1 MTLFKILADLEDNEE
16 IHLAR
21 LLVLLGTFAGKNK
34 TGTVEGLTK
43 LAKLDFLL
51 RYPVYLE
58 RALEAMK
65 TRHPSVEIKPTEEA
79 AVQEHERLSV
89 ESAMVRFK
97 YGPWDFRYRRFLNLL
112 VGLGLATVDP
122 RGRTFHIGL
131 TEAGIRKAKELTEH
145 DENNDLVNRSKTIK
159 RHFNIGGTA
168 LKDFV
173 YATFPE
179 IVSMRLGEKIRHEN

>member
-1 MTLFKILADLEDNEE
+1 MTLFQILADLEENEE
-16 IHLAR
+16 LHLAR
-21 LLVLLGTFAGKNK
+21 LLVLLGTFAGRNK
-34 TGTVEGLTK
+34 AGTVEGLTK

-58 RALEAMK
+58 RALEARK
-65 TRHPSVEIKPTEEA
+65 ATFPSEGIKPKEEA
-79 AVQEHERLSV
+79 AVQEHERQSV
-89 ESAMVRFK
+89 ESAMVRYK

-131 TEAGIRKAKELTEH
+131 TTAGVRKAKELSEKE
-145 DENNDLVNRSKTIK
+145 ENSDLVGRSKVIK
-159 RHFNIGGTA
+159 RHFDIGGTS

-173 YATFPE
+173 YSTFPE
-179 IVSMRLGEKIRHEN
+179 IVSLRLGEEIRHEY

>member
-1 MTLFKILADLEDNEE
+1 MTLFQILADLEENEE
-16 IHLAR
+16 LHLAR

-34 TGTVEGLTK
+34 AGTVEGLTK

-58 RALEAMK
+58 RALEARK
-65 TRHPSVEIKPTEEA
+65 TTSPSEGIKPKEEA
-79 AVQEHERLSV
+79 AVQEHERHSV
-89 ESAMVRFK
+89 ESAMVRYK

-112 VGLGLATVDP
+112 IALGLATVNP

-131 TEAGIRKAKELTEH
+131 TAAGVQKAKELTEKE
-145 DENNDLVNRSKTIK
+145 ENSDLVGRSKAIK
-159 RHFNIGGTA
+159 RHFDIGGTS

-179 IVSMRLGEKIRHEN
+179 IVSLRLGEEIRHEH

>member
-1 MTLFKILADLEDNEE
+1 MTLFQILTDLEENEE
-16 IHLAR
+16 LHLAR
-21 LLVLLGTFAGKNK
+21 LLVLLGTFAGKNM

-51 RYPVYLE
+51 RYPVFLE
-58 RALEAMK
+58 RALEARK
-65 TRHPSVEIKPTEEA
+65 ATNPSGGIKPQEEA
-79 AVQEHERLSV
+79 AVQEHERHSV

-112 VGLGLATVDP
+112 IGLGLVTVEP
-122 RGRTFHIGL
+122 QGRTFHIGL
-131 TEAGIRKAKELTEH
+131 TEAGVQKANELAAKE
-145 DENNDLVNRSKTIK
+145 ENNDLVGRSKVIK
-159 RHFNIGGTA
+159 RHFDIGGTT

-179 IVSMRLGEKIRHEN
+179 IVSLKLGEEIRHEH